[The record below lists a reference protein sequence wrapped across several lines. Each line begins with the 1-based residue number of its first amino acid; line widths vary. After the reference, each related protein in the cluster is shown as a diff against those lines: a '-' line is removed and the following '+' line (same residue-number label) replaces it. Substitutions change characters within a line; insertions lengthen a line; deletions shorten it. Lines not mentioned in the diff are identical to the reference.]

1 MNNNLSFKFQTLVE
15 TMSRL
20 RKECPWDKKQTH
32 QSLRKYILEEAY
44 EAVEA
49 IDHEKWI
56 DLGEELGDL
65 LLQILFQSVIAQ
77 EKGNFS
83 LESVIVSLNKKLVDR
98 HPHVFGNKKAET
110 ANEVERNWEHI
121 KLKNEKRNSLLDGVP
136 KIAPALLRA
145 QRLQERAARVSFDWD
160 NIPDVIVKVEEELN
174 EFKTAYRKNNNQD
187 MEEEMGDLLFAIVN
201 LSRFLGISA
210 EDSLRKS
217 NEKFARRFKYM
228 EEAFD
233 NDYEQMKR
241 AGLKE
246 LDKKWEE
253 AKKKDL

>member
-1 MNNNLSFKFQTLVE
+1 M
-15 TMSRL
+15 
-20 RKECPWDKKQTH
+20 
-32 QSLRKYILEEAY
+32 
-44 EAVEA
+44 
-49 IDHEKWI
+49 
-56 DLGEELGDL
+56 
-65 LLQILFQSVIAQ
+65 
-77 EKGNFS
+77 
-83 LESVIVSLNKKLVDR
+83 ESVIDSLNKKLVDR
-98 HPHVFGNKKAET
+98 HPHVFGNKKVET

-145 QRLQERAARVSFDWD
+145 QRLQERASRVSFDWD
-160 NIPDVIVKVEEELN
+160 HLPDVIDKVEEELN

-187 MEEEMGDLLFAIVN
+187 MEEEMGDLLFTIVN

-217 NEKFARRFKYM
+217 NEKFSRRFKYI

-233 NDYEQMKR
+233 NDYEQMKK
-241 AGLKE
+241 AGLNE